1 MDRPLIFLNL
11 CFSFITM
18 EDLNYISSPKSLLV
32 VIIPLLIL
40 FLLHGVIEMSGF
52 ILFEKCVPF
61 DHCKKK
67 FSEMNINI

>member
-1 MDRPLIFLNL
+1 
-11 CFSFITM
+11 M

-40 FLLHGVIEMSGF
+40 FLLYEVIEMSRF

-61 DHCKKK
+61 DHHKN